1 MSIIETILNILSTI
15 FGGKKEAQPAEQP
28 QPQSQPQQE
37 PIPSPIA
44 EGEVEEYIPMDDPRV
59 AKTNKGKGL
68 VTWIEKDAKN
78 PGHYIV
84 HYAGG
89 EKTYPA
95 VDGDPTK
102 DHIKNGINDMDN
114 QKLEYCMTA
123 IKRGKDLSEF
133 TGQEIFDSKVY
144 LGRYVIL
151 G

>member
-68 VTWIEKDAKN
+68 VTGWEPEGNAGNYIIHYMNGAKT
-78 PGHYIV
+78 HARFAQAITDY
-84 HYAGG
+84 
-89 EKTYPA
+89 
-95 VDGDPTK
+95 
-102 DHIKNGINDMDN
+102 IKNGIDETINTDR
-114 QKLEYCMTA
+114 LRRCTHA
-123 IKRGKDLSEF
+123 INIGKDLSEF

-144 LGRYVIL
+144 LGKFVIL